1 MAECVSTRA
10 KRLEMEKD
18 TKRWSCQDCKA
29 LFLKKEW
36 QKERKGKGK
45 GKAVVPI
52 SYAGVCAVELG
63 SGPESSARMK
73 KSTPGTAC
81 ESTSG
86 LCWVGEC
93 CNKISWSSRLKK
105 PFSC

>member
-93 CNKISWSSRLKK
+93 CNKISCSSRLKK

>member
-1 MAECVSTRA
+1 
-10 KRLEMEKD
+10 MEKD
-18 TKRWSCQDCKA
+18 TKRWSFQDCKA
-29 LFLKKEW
+29 LFLKEEW
-36 QKERKGKGK
+36 QKERKGK

-52 SYAGVCAVELG
+52 SYARVCAVELG
-63 SGPESSARMK
+63 SVPESSARMK

-86 LCWVGEC
+86 FCCIGEC
-93 CNKISWSSRLKK
+93 RNKISWSSRLKK